1 MPFAND
7 WQRRIDIYLNDW
19 NRYIFHHK
27 TYLYRQN
34 SVMVYFFC
42 FLFKFQSWYCTRIVK
57 IKKIFQAYKYFEDTL
72 IGLNYVF
79 SYSFSKQRSSY
90 YGNIFNANKC
100 NVDNHLKAV
109 YSKTS
114 RSKVIIIHLSSLLI
128 SSRKYGWIIF

>member
-1 MPFAND
+1 MQFAND

-57 IKKIFQAYKYFEDTL
+57 IKTIFQAYKYFEDTL

-90 YGNIFNANKC
+90 YGNFFNANKC

-128 SSRKYGWIIF
+128 FSRKYGWIIS

>member
-1 MPFAND
+1 M
-7 WQRRIDIYLNDW
+7 
-19 NRYIFHHK
+19 
-27 TYLYRQN
+27 
-34 SVMVYFFC
+34 
-42 FLFKFQSWYCTRIVK
+42 K

-128 SSRKYGWIIF
+128 FSRKYG